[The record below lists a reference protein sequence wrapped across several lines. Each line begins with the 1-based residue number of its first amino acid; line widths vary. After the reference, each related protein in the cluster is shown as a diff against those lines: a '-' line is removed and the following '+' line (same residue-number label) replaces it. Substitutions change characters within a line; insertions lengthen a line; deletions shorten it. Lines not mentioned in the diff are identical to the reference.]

1 MRKQSRYLS
10 YLVRLWQA
18 SQSDEAGWHASI
30 ENPLTGVRQGFANLD
45 LLFAFLREQTSHPAE
60 TPAPLIDADGAP
72 ETPAT
77 EKRY

>member
-10 YLVRLWQA
+10 YLVRLWRV
-18 SQSDEAGWHASI
+18 SQSDDAGWHASI
-30 ENPLTGVRQGFANLD
+30 ENPHSGVRQAFANLE

-60 TPAPLIDADGAP
+60 TPAPLIDADRAP

-77 EKRY
+77 EEW